1 MGCQPLP
8 AATVGEVVGTVL
20 RWLRAYTASDN
31 PHVSACNTIAM
42 VIAWNQPY
50 YPLYLWWIVGHDALV
65 GIPDAFSGVLFFAVP
80 AIARRS
86 GLLGRIAMIVF
97 SVGNIVFSSM
107 MLGEAAGV
115 QLLFLPCGMLAAILF
130 TWRERFT
137 MLAMAALPLLAWL
150 LTRGRLDIPP
160 VRFSAE
166 AYASLFT
173 LNAVSAGSL
182 MIFFGWLLAGINRR
196 VEEAEGQRPAGDRV
210 PVMAARSAPG
220 SRYPS

>member
-1 MGCQPLP
+1 M
-8 AATVGEVVGTVL
+8 L

-31 PHVSACNTIAM
+31 PRVSACNTIAM

-50 YPLYLWWIVGHDALV
+50 YPLYLLWIVGRDAWV
-65 GIPDAFSGVLFFAVP
+65 GVPDAFSGILFFAVP

-86 GLLGRIAMIVF
+86 GMLGRVAMVILSVANVVF
-97 SVGNIVFSSM
+97 CSM

-130 TWRERFT
+130 TWRERFV
-137 MLAMAALPLLAWL
+137 MLAMTALPLVVWL
-150 LTRGRLDIPP
+150 MTRGRLDIPL
-160 VRFSAE
+160 VRFPPE

-182 MIFFGWLLAGINRR
+182 MVFFGWLLAGISRR
-196 VEEAEGQRPAGDRV
+196 DEERQCHL
-210 PVMAARSAPG
+210 
-220 SRYPS
+220 